1 MPTNLYGPHDNYDLE
16 TSHVLAALINKIT
29 YAKKYKKE
37 SVEIW
42 GTGKPKRDFLHVDD
56 LADAVCF
63 LAENYSSSEPIN
75 VGSSKEISIK
85 ELAETIAKL
94 VGWNGSFLYKKEM
107 PDGTLLKRLD
117 TTKINKLGWQ
127 SKIDFKTGI
136 RETLREY
143 KTL

>member
-1 MPTNLYGPHDNYDLE
+1 MQKN
-16 TSHVLAALINKIT
+16 I
-29 YAKKYKKE
+29 KKK
-37 SVEIW
+37 SVEVW

-94 VGWNGSFLYKKEM
+94 AGWEGSFSYNKAM
-107 PDGTLLKRLD
+107 PDGTMLKKLD

-127 SKIDFKTGI
+127 PKIDIKTGI
-136 RETLREY
+136 KKALKEY
-143 KTL
+143 KNL